1 MNPKTTEFL
10 AQDRIATFRNEAV
23 GHHVHV
29 RSASNHPLAPQVPSA
44 ERATS
49 VAFVWRRVRRTIAVL
64 RP

>member
-23 GHHVHV
+23 GHHVHA
-29 RSASNHPLAPQVPSA
+29 RSASNHPQDPKVPST
-44 ERATS
+44 ERETS
-49 VAFVWRRVRRTIAVL
+49 FAFVWRRVRRTIAVL